1 MSDEVFEPKKNVELK
16 GQGGRI
22 LLELDEL
29 ALKAA
34 LSLYPDESPDVFD
47 EEQIFDF
54 IARQAIQEGLDN
66 AAVTKVIAVA
76 TKSGQPVE
84 RVIVATGQPPDL
96 GRDAYLEF
104 PPLDRMPREDND
116 PTDPAQFTERH
127 VINIRAGEDVAI
139 YHAIQEGVPGV
150 SIKGKPIGVKQGV
163 DKTARAG
170 KNLEWKEQ
178 TIISQVDGRLIIKD
192 NQVLVE
198 ETLEFDQDL
207 TLVFGDIDFVGGI
220 RVGRNIEAGVAVKC
234 HRDLVVQGSIIGCDI
249 SVHGNLIVDKGIIG
263 SDETSIAVRGNLV
276 ASFIENAKIQ
286 VEGQCEIK
294 ERLATSVIRC
304 SGAVDMLSGR
314 GHFVSGV
321 VMARNGIRV
330 KCVGIPVG
338 TKARL
343 SVGRDANA
351 EERMKALT
359 ADIERLGKSVK
370 EIKVI
375 DQKVGPMTRTY
386 QKLSPGKQGEIEMLL
401 EQLPRLEEDLADAQA
416 KAAELKPLLIPSHEA
431 QVTVTGEVNPD
442 TVIEFPL
449 FRLKIPLQSS
459 AVTYRFNEKSCRI
472 ESVAAA
478 A

>member
-286 VEGQCEIK
+286 VEGQC
-294 ERLATSVIRC
+294 
-304 SGAVDMLSGR
+304 
-314 GHFVSGV
+314 
-321 VMARNGIRV
+321 
-330 KCVGIPVG
+330 
-338 TKARL
+338 
-343 SVGRDANA
+343 
-351 EERMKALT
+351 
-359 ADIERLGKSVK
+359 
-370 EIKVI
+370 
-375 DQKVGPMTRTY
+375 
-386 QKLSPGKQGEIEMLL
+386 
-401 EQLPRLEEDLADAQA
+401 
-416 KAAELKPLLIPSHEA
+416 
-431 QVTVTGEVNPD
+431 
-442 TVIEFPL
+442 
-449 FRLKIPLQSS
+449 
-459 AVTYRFNEKSCRI
+459 
-472 ESVAAA
+472 
-478 A
+478 